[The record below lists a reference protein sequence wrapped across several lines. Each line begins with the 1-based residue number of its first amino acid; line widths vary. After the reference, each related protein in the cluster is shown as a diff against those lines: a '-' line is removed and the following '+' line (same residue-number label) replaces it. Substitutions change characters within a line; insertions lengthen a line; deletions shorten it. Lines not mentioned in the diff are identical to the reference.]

1 VDSRL
6 VFAPV
11 TEMTE
16 DFLRE
21 MNNAR
26 AGAMVVRAE
35 QREVDEEEDGLGRD
49 RSESLLRYSPVS
61 KET

>member
-1 VDSRL
+1 M
-6 VFAPV
+6 FAPV

-35 QREVDEEEDGLGRD
+35 QREVDEEEDRD
-49 RSESLLRYSPVS
+49 EYGDDF
-61 KET
+61 T